1 MTRMKKEE
9 VVEISDSSD
18 LGSDVES
25 DFDRASDDDYDAA
38 EDGKVNALLK
48 KQQQKKKS
56 NVTNIQIKEFEN
68 LSYDFKLEK
77 LQSLVQQSQV
87 FSSIISD
94 TLLESSLAKKKQREE
109 QEAKLKQEEEE
120 EAVDGKGAKCQISEE
135 RPSKRLKRSKD
146 KEVIA
151 KAKETKAKLENPNS
165 TIKQPSL
172 VTGGT
177 MRDYQL
183 EGTEW
188 LITLYENG
196 LNGILADEMGLGKTI
211 QSIALLAFLYEQG
224 IHGNF
229 LITAPLSTVGN
240 WVNEFKRFAPN
251 VSVLRY
257 LGTKEERAELREAFF
272 NRNRVE
278 QAVVVTSYETVLRD
292 IEYFN
297 EIDWKFLIVDEGH
310 RLKNM
315 NCLLIRELKRL
326 RTSNRLLLT
335 GTPLQNNLSELW
347 SLLNFILPDIFHD
360 LDLFQKWFDFGS
372 LTDISKG
379 SNDAET
385 KKLIENTI
393 QESLVKNLHTIL
405 KPFLLRRL
413 KKDVVQNLPPKREY
427 LVYGKLTPMQSVL
440 YKSALQRNIKESV
453 LRFALNEHIRA
464 NGLNISHEEV
474 EKFLLQQSHKG
485 YYTTVMDMRPDK
497 NEAFLRST
505 KHQMIADQ
513 RKRLTRNERRLEV
526 IWEEVTKSV
535 QQKALQNL
543 FMQLRLVC
551 NSPYLFYFPWKDSE
565 SMSFDELLASSGK
578 LQVVNQLVPRLVKE
592 GHKVLI
598 FSQFTKTL
606 DLVEDWCDLCG
617 YETSRLDGS
626 TKQEDREEEIFN
638 FNTDPKVK
646 IFLLSTRAGG
656 LGLNL
661 TQADSVILFD
671 NDWNPQVDLQAMD
684 RVHRIGQTKPVV
696 IYRLV
701 LANTVEQLV
710 LAKADSKRKLEKLV
724 IQMGKFESL
733 KRFMDKDS
741 KMSFDGKSQSVKGGE
756 ERLAKEL
763 MALFED
769 DKFKKEGLENV
780 ESSLLTEEELNELT
794 DRSMDAYN
802 RDPSYFDKF
811 EHVSI
816 FETSVS
822 GLASE

>member
-1 MTRMKKEE
+1 MAKAKTKKE
-9 VVEISDSSD
+9 VVELSDSEDSD
-18 LGSDVES
+18 LEVES

-38 EDGKVNALLK
+38 EDGKVAALLK
-48 KQQQKKKS
+48 QQQQRDKKKS
-56 NVTNIQIKEFEN
+56 KATAKQIKEFEN

-77 LQSLVQQSQV
+77 LQSLVQQSQI

-109 QEAKLKQEEEE
+109 QEKT
-120 EAVDGKGAKCQISEE
+120 KGESVKKEDPADLE
-135 RPSKRLKRSKD
+135 PSKKRLKRSKD

-151 KAKETKAKLENPNS
+151 MAKETKAKLENHNS

-224 IHGNF
+224 INGNF

-240 WVNEFKRFAPN
+240 WDKEFKRFAPN
-251 VSVLRY
+251 VTVLKY
-257 LGTKEERAELREAFF
+257 LGTKDERAELRRQFF
-272 NRNRVE
+272 NKNRVE
-278 QAVVVTSYETVLRD
+278 QAVVITSYETVLRD

-297 EIDWKFLIVDEGH
+297 TIDWKFLIVDEGH

-379 SNDAET
+379 SQDTET
-385 KKLIENTI
+385 KKLIESTI

-413 KKDVVQNLPPKREY
+413 KRDVVKNLPPKREY
-427 LVYGKLTPMQSVL
+427 LVYGKLTPMQSTL
-440 YKSALQRNIKESV
+440 YKSALQRNMKESV
-453 LRFALNEHIRA
+453 LRFALNEHVRV
-464 NGLNISHEEV
+464 NSLNITEAEV
-474 EKFLLQQSHKG
+474 ASFLKEKTSKS
-485 YYTTVMDMRPDK
+485 YYTTVSSMRPDK
-497 NEAFLRST
+497 DEAFLRSA
-505 KHQMIADQ
+505 KHQMMTE
-513 RKRLTRNERRLEV
+513 RRERLTDNERRLEIV
-526 IWEEVTKSV
+526 WEEVSKAV

-543 FMQLRLVC
+543 FMQLRLIC
-551 NSPYLFYFPWKDSE
+551 NSPYLFYFPWDDE
-565 SMSFDELLASSGK
+565 DSMSFEELLASSGK
-578 LQVVNQLVPRLVKE
+578 LQVVNQLVPRLLKE
-592 GHKVLI
+592 NHKVLI

-606 DLVEDWCDLCG
+606 DLVEDWCELSG
-617 YETSRLDGS
+617 YESSRLDGS
-626 TKQEDREEEIFN
+626 TNQEDREEEISR
-638 FNTDPKVK
+638 FNTDPNVK

-701 LANTVEQLV
+701 LANTVEQLI

-724 IQMGKFESL
+724 IQLGKFESL
-733 KRFMDKDS
+733 KRLMDTDT
-741 KMSFDGKSQSVKGGE
+741 KMSFDGKSTQAKGGE

-769 DKFKKEGLENV
+769 DRFKKEGLENV
-780 ESSLLTEEELNELT
+780 ESSLLTDAELDELT

-811 EHVSI
+811 EHLSI
-816 FETSVS
+816 FETTVS
-822 GLASE
+822 GLGSE